1 MKFLT
6 TDYPSPVNVGRYRID
21 SERGMR
27 FEEYRGKVGLADLRS
42 VVSAMVSDPCWS
54 PDHHGLVDLSEAEL
68 EMSANDVLRLALM
81 LRQEE
86 NRSHG
91 WLVFAVPNSVAYGV
105 VRMLG
110 YWSRNTERFRIF
122 QSRAEAEAWLE
133 KNRDQQPLSFRENA
147 AARADGAL
155 RQVV

>member
-6 TDYPSPVNVGRYRID
+6 ADYSSPVNVGRYRID
-21 SERGMR
+21 PERGMR
-27 FEEYRGKVGLADLRS
+27 VEEYRGKVGLSDLRS

-54 PDHHGLVDLSEAEL
+54 PEHHGLVDLSEAEL
-68 EMSANDVLRLALM
+68 ELSANDVLRLALM

-110 YWSRNTERFRIF
+110 YWSRNTDRFRIF
-122 QSRAEAEAWLE
+122 QSRSEAEAWLE
-133 KNRDQQPLSFRENA
+133 KNRDQPPLSFRENPA
-147 AARADGAL
+147 VARESAL
-155 RQVV
+155 RQVI